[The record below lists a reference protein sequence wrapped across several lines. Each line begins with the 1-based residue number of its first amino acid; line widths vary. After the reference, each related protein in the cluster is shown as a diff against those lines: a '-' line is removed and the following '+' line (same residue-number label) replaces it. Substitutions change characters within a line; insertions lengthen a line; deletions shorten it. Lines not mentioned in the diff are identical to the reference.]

1 MDEKIRVTVWNEFRH
16 ELRVEKVKAVYPQG
30 MHVAIG
36 EGLLAAGDFEVR
48 YAWLDKDAEHGL
60 SEEVLNS
67 TDVLIWWGHCAHE
80 EVRDEVVSRV
90 QKHIQQGMGLIVL
103 HSGHY
108 SKILRRMLGSSCTLK
123 WRSVGE
129 KERIWTIEPAHPIAA
144 GLPEHFELPHTE
156 MYGERFDIPT
166 PKDVVFITW
175 YEGGEVF
182 RSGVTF
188 ERGCGR
194 IFYFAPG
201 HETYPIF
208 YDENIRKVIANA
220 ARWAA
225 PRIRLHEDLKSPRSA
240 ALEPIGTEKNTGG
253 EK

>member
-1 MDEKIRVTVWNEFRH
+1 MSGKIRVTVWNEFRH
-16 ELRVEKVKAVYPQG
+16 EIRSEKVKAVYPDG
-30 MHVAIG
+30 MHKVIG
-36 EGLLAAGDFEVR
+36 EGLLEHGDFEVK

-60 SEEVLNS
+60 SEEVLND
-67 TDVLIWWGHCAHE
+67 TDVLIWWGHMAHA
-80 EVRDEVVSRV
+80 EVKDEIVDRV

-103 HSGHY
+103 HSGHF
-108 SKILRRMLGSSCTLK
+108 SKIFKRMLGTTCSLK
-123 WRSVGE
+123 WREVAE
-129 KERIWTIEPAHPIAA
+129 KERIWTVEPAHPIAQ

-188 ERGCGR
+188 ERGYGR

-201 HETYPIF
+201 HETFPIF
-208 YDENIRKVIANA
+208 RDANIRRVIANA

-225 PRIRLHEDLKSPRSA
+225 PRIRREITCPSVP
-240 ALEPIGTEKNTGG
+240 ALEDIRTKPE
-253 EK
+253 